1 MGLTLHEV
9 LSSEEFAAVVDCERE
24 AFKTPFNAMDTMYTP
39 QGLDPTATRD
49 ALIKNQWDQHTNT
62 PGSHWIKI
70 VDSETGLVAGGAA
83 WHIYETDPFAGTEE
97 HGVDAVWWPEGDQR
111 KLINSLFEQFLT
123 PRKTTMRRP
132 CLLLEICFVR
142 PGYRRRGV
150 GNMLVEWGTK
160 KADEM
165 HLEAFVE
172 ATNDGRPLYARHGF
186 HFMNL
191 LLLDAKMVDEPSEQ
205 WKSLAKEL
213 QLPMVVHVMWRP
225 IGGKFIDGE
234 TVIPWKT

>member
-1 MGLTLHEV
+1 
-9 LSSEEFAAVVDCERE
+9 
-24 AFKTPFNAMDTMYTP
+24 
-39 QGLDPTATRD
+39 
-49 ALIKNQWDQHTNT
+49 
-62 PGSHWIKI
+62 
-70 VDSETGLVAGGAA
+70 
-83 WHIYETDPFAGTEE
+83 
-97 HGVDAVWWPEGDQR
+97 
-111 KLINSLFEQFLT
+111 
-123 PRKTTMRRP
+123 
-132 CLLLEICFVR
+132 
-142 PGYRRRGV
+142 
-150 GNMLVEWGTK
+150 MLVEWGTK